1 MSLPTLS
8 GTAQL
13 LTDPKKALTR
23 TNKPMATALLKFA
36 AWRKIDGK
44 WEEGDSVVA
53 SAIAFEDTA
62 RALAAFSKGDNV
74 AVTGTCTLTVWNDQP
89 RLNLT
94 VQTCAAPERRAPTE
108 PVAA

>member
-1 MSLPTLS
+1 MSLPTIS

-13 LTDPKKALTR
+13 LTDPKEALTK

-36 AWRKIDGK
+36 AWRKVDGK

-53 SAIAFEDTA
+53 SAIAFEDAA

-74 AVTGTCTLTVWNDQP
+74 AVTGTGTVTMWNDQP

-94 VQTCAAPERRAPTE
+94 VQTCEAPAPK
-108 PVAA
+108 PSADRVAA

>member
-1 MSLPTLS
+1 MSLPTIS

-13 LTDPKKALTR
+13 LTDPKKALTK
-23 TNKPMATALLKFA
+23 TNKPMATALLKFTG
-36 AWRKIDGK
+36 WRKVDGK

-53 SAIAFEDTA
+53 SAIAFEDAA

-74 AVTGTCTLTVWNDQP
+74 AVTGMATLTVWNDQP

-94 VQTCAAPERRAPTE
+94 LSACMAPAAKQVTER
-108 PVAA
+108 AAA